1 MQLKLSSV
9 LILGSLL
16 PLLLQASVLAPRSDA
31 EDTTDDLGPLAAIA
45 IGGLVAVAANVAS
58 ALILDLIHSGIG
70 ENKNIG
76 KYVSTRDVRAPP
88 SQPHHPADRAQ
99 NPHSVIENIIN
110 DAHSRDPSL
119 VLVAVKAFVP
129 VTGQESLGILGHDW
143 GSVWIPVQTSLTEA
157 ETFVVWWSKHRGR
170 FVTVHNPAN
179 SARLALARIPVRLS
193 ISVSSTRGPKHIP
206 SFYNYIVILLPPR
219 CNLPSHQRR
228 IQPPT
233 KPSTTPRVCKLKPH
247 PHASPKVCRFTDS
260 STRRAKFELQP
271 LKPTLLLTYGR
282 PPYQRRAEKQNDS
295 IEQLLTRSTIRVK

>member
-76 KYVSTRDVRAPP
+76 KYVSTRD
-88 SQPHHPADRAQ
+88 

-170 FVTVHNPAN
+170 FVTVHNPA
-179 SARLALARIPVRLS
+179 SADVCLSPHRDGLAARFL
-193 ISVSSTRGPKHIP
+193 
-206 SFYNYIVILLPPR
+206 
-219 CNLPSHQRR
+219 
-228 IQPPT
+228 
-233 KPSTTPRVCKLKPH
+233 
-247 PHASPKVCRFTDS
+247 
-260 STRRAKFELQP
+260 
-271 LKPTLLLTYGR
+271 
-282 PPYQRRAEKQNDS
+282 
-295 IEQLLTRSTIRVK
+295 

>member
-76 KYVSTRDVRAPP
+76 
-88 SQPHHPADRAQ
+88 
-99 NPHSVIENIIN
+99 N
-110 DAHSRDPSL
+110 RDPSL

-157 ETFVVWWSKHRGR
+157 ETFVVWWSKHRGS
-170 FVTVHNPAN
+170 PPLLYACDG
-179 SARLALARIPVRLS
+179 SLRLPLVNAV
-193 ISVSSTRGPKHIP
+193 VQK
-206 SFYNYIVILLPPR
+206 
-219 CNLPSHQRR
+219 RR